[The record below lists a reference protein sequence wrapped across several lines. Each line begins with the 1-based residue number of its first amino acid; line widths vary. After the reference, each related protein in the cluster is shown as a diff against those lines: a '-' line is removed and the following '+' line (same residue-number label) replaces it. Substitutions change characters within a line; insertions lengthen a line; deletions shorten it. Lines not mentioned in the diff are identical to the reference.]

1 MTARERYA
9 KRAWRKSTSI
19 SEYFKL
25 LRMYDACSV
34 QKERGKYGD

>member
-1 MTARERYA
+1 METKRKQYA

-25 LRMYDACSV
+25 LRMYDV
-34 QKERGKYGD
+34 KLTQKERGK